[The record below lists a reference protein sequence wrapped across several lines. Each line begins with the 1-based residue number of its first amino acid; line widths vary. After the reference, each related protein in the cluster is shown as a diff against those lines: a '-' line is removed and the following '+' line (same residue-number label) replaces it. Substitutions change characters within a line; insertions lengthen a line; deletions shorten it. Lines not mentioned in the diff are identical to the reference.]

1 MALSKTKYCNALQ
14 CHKMGWLEE
23 HCPNEKGPLSSEAIL
38 DNGTEVGKVAKD
50 LLGPHIDIK
59 YNEDL
64 EVMLS
69 DTKHLLLLQNVV
81 ITEASFFYDS
91 LFCSVD
97 LLKKQGDSF
106 EVYEVKS
113 ATELKPVFIEDLAYQ
128 VYILLQLGYRVDKAS
143 VVYLN
148 RNYVRKGNLNL
159 KELFHV
165 EEVTSIVFDKQKEVA
180 RNIKEIISCNQ
191 QKEEPEQVLGMQCVK
206 PYDCPFFAYCTKS
219 CEKPNVF
226 DLRRMQQ
233 SKKFAFY
240 QKGVYRFED
249 LLKEKIDWKI
259 RQQIEFELYQ
269 KEPFI
274 DKKAIASFIDTLSY
288 PLYFLDFETFQ
299 QAIPLYDG
307 IKPYMQIPF
316 QYSLHYIE
324 KENGKLEHKE
334 FLAEALK
341 DPRRALAEQLVQDIP
356 QDVTVLAYNMSFE
369 KTVIK
374 QLAYLFSDLSDHLMN
389 IHDHICDLMIPFSK
403 RSYYTKEMQGSYS
416 IKYVLPALFPN
427 DPSLDYHH
435 LELIHNG
442 SEAMNAFA
450 RLGELSLEEQ
460 QQVRKNLLIYCQL
473 DTYAMVK
480 IWEVLKDIV
489 LEKV

>member
-1 MALSKTKYCNALQ
+1 
-14 CHKMGWLEE
+14 
-23 HCPNEKGPLSSEAIL
+23 
-38 DNGTEVGKVAKD
+38 
-50 LLGPHIDIK
+50 
-59 YNEDL
+59 
-64 EVMLS
+64 
-69 DTKHLLLLQNVV
+69 
-81 ITEASFFYDS
+81 
-91 LFCSVD
+91 
-97 LLKKQGDSF
+97 
-106 EVYEVKS
+106 
-113 ATELKPVFIEDLAYQ
+113 
-128 VYILLQLGYRVDKAS
+128 
-143 VVYLN
+143 
-148 RNYVRKGNLNL
+148 
-159 KELFHV
+159 
-165 EEVTSIVFDKQKEVA
+165 
-180 RNIKEIISCNQ
+180 
-191 QKEEPEQVLGMQCVK
+191 
-206 PYDCPFFAYCTKS
+206 
-219 CEKPNVF
+219 
-226 DLRRMQQ
+226 
-233 SKKFAFY
+233 
-240 QKGVYRFED
+240 
-249 LLKEKIDWKI
+249 
-259 RQQIEFELYQ
+259 
-269 KEPFI
+269 
-274 DKKAIASFIDTLSY
+274 
-288 PLYFLDFETFQ
+288 
-299 QAIPLYDG
+299 
-307 IKPYMQIPF
+307 MQIPF

-356 QDVTVLAYNMSFE
+356 RDVTVLAYNMSFE

-389 IHDHICDLMIPFSK
+389 IHDHICDLMIPFFK